1 MAIDTHTNVRLVRS
15 WRLLLQSSHNLRCSA
30 DRLYSGGRVN
40 SHGDDEGTDEMP
52 NSIRGMWRMRVD
64 PDAHDGMLWLAETC
78 EALDSIEQVLGR
90 LLSLTQGAPDGLVSD
105 ESRAALQ
112 RELCVIGSS
121 LERIAS
127 ATPCSDVPIR
137 SGLHSTVVDVGL
149 QSANASPRQVDPP
162 RGAHAQSSFD
172 SIEKP
177 HPDKMHRN
185 VIRLEAGWENVQ
197 AAESRP
203 TDVEDVAKVA
213 SANPLKSVDE
223 PEDTGLD

>member
-1 MAIDTHTNVRLVRS
+1 MRL
-15 WRLLLQSSHNLRCSA
+15 
-30 DRLYSGGRVN
+30 
-40 SHGDDEGTDEMP
+40 
-52 NSIRGMWRMRVD
+52 D
-64 PDAHDGMLWLAETC
+64 PDAHHGMLWLAETC

-112 RELCVIGSS
+112 RELGVIGSS

-137 SGLHSTVVDVGL
+137 SGLHSAVVDVGL
-149 QSANASPRQVDPP
+149 KGANYSPCQVEFP
-162 RGAHAQSSFD
+162 RGAYAQSGVD
-172 SIEKP
+172 SIENP
-177 HPDKMHRN
+177 RPEKMHRT